1 MSLNKESVHKFLK
14 SLKRFPAYL
23 FLSIVSFICVFPFL
37 WMFFGATMTSS
48 EVSSGVI
55 KFGSN
60 FSENLEVLF
69 DQSAFMQAFGNSV
82 VAAIL
87 TTVLALFIS
96 SLAAYGFEIFSTK
109 AKNKI
114 FGVLLLTMMVPF
126 AALMIPLYKVI
137 IFLDLSN
144 SIASLIVPAIATV
157 FLIFFF
163 KQSLKKFPREII
175 QSARIDGANEFR
187 IYRSIVIPA
196 MKPAYAAAAILTF
209 MTSWNNFLWPLIT
222 LSSNDKQTLPLK
234 ISTLSSSYT
243 PNYGVVLLAIVIAT
257 LPSIL
262 VFFALQKHFVA
273 GLTGAV
279 K

>member
-1 MSLNKESVHKFLK
+1 MSPIKKTIFNFFK
-14 SLKRFPAYL
+14 SLKRLPAYL
-23 FLSIVSFICVFPFL
+23 FLGIVSFFCVFPFL

-55 KFGSN
+55 KFGNN
-60 FSENLEVLF
+60 FSENLKVLF
-69 DQSAFMQAFGNSV
+69 EQSDYMQAFSNSV
-82 VAAIL
+82 VAAVL

-96 SLAAYGFEIFSTK
+96 SLAAYGFEIYSSK
-109 AKNKI
+109 VKNKI

-187 IYRSIVIPA
+187 IFRSIVVPA

-209 MTSWNNFLWPLIT
+209 MISWNNFLWPLIT

-234 ISTLSSSYT
+234 ISILSSSYT